1 MKLIDKK
8 KYDKVCAENSRLK
21 KKLEKFEN
29 NTVFTQQKEE
39 IKGLKHKCE
48 KTATSWKNKYNKLK
62 RSVDHER
69 YLYNRRLND
78 FFGCQNVEVFP
89 TSDNSEKE
97 LFRDLKKIVSKYEDI
112 IDDKDKIIKDQQDLI
127 ESLRAR
133 INKDSTNSGI
143 PSSKCKF
150 KNITN
155 SRKKSNKKV
164 GGQIGHEPHKRKKF
178 KPTEP
183 AVYIETDNKFLD
195 AEKYRK
201 TNRYKIKDVVDIK
214 VCLEVIRYKSKI
226 FIEKKTGK
234 EKFTSFPA
242 NLNNETNYGARIKA
256 LSFLLNNQCNVSI
269 NKVSEF
275 LRNITN
281 QQLTICDATISNFLK
296 EFSNKSKDEIIKLE
310 TNLFDNDILGCDFTG
325 ARCSGNNN
333 HVLVATGKSGSRYYA
348 CKKKGHKGIEG
359 TLLENYHGILV
370 HDHDPTFYHY
380 GSDHQECLAH
390 ILRYL
395 KAANQ
400 NEPEKQW
407 PKLMFEILSKTIHN
421 KNSKIKPFSKVEINK
436 IYKLYDEAINVAQ
449 IEYAEKPPNKY
460 NKEAFNLYKRLE
472 RTKENVLLFLYNN
485 KVPATNNESERALRK
500 VVRKKKQMITFR
512 SFNNFD
518 CYCNALSML
527 STWTQNNE
535 NVFENAISIFKK
547 A

>member
-1 MKLIDKK
+1 MLIDKK
-8 KYDKVCAENSRLK
+8 KYDRVYAENIQLK
-21 KKLEKFEN
+21 RKLEKFEN
-29 NTVFTQQKEE
+29 DIAFKKQEQE
-39 IKGLKHKCE
+39 IKHLKHKCA
-48 KTATSWKNKYNKLK
+48 KTANSWENKYNKLK
-62 RSVDHER
+62 RSIDHER

-78 FFGCQNVEVFP
+78 FFGCHNVEVFP
-89 TSDNSEKE
+89 TFNKSEKE
-97 LFRDLKKIVSKYEDI
+97 LFRDLKKVISKYEDI
-112 IDDKDKIIKDQQDLI
+112 INDKDKIINDLEDRI

-143 PSSKCKF
+143 PSSKCNF
-150 KNITN
+150 KNIPN

-178 KPTEP
+178 QPTEP
-183 AVYIETDNKFLD
+183 AVYIETDKKFLD
-195 AEKYRK
+195 ADKYRE
-201 TNRYKIKDVVDIK
+201 TNRYKVKDVVDIK
-214 VCLEVIRYKSKI
+214 VSLEVTRYKSKI
-226 FIEKKTGK
+226 FIERKTGK

-242 NLNNETNYGARIKA
+242 NINNETNYGANIKA
-256 LSFLLNNQCNVSI
+256 FTFLLNNQCNVSI
-269 NKVSEF
+269 NKVNEF

-296 EFSNKSKDEIIKLE
+296 EFSNKSKEEIIKLE
-310 TNLFDNDILGCDFTG
+310 ENLFDNNILGCDFTG

-333 HVLVATGKSGSRYYA
+333 HVLVATGESGSRYYA

-359 TLLENYHGILV
+359 TLLENYCGILV

-380 GSDHQECLAH
+380 GRDHQECLAH

-407 PKLMFEILSKTIHN
+407 PKLMFEILSKIIHD
-421 KNSKIKPFSKVEINK
+421 KNTNMRSFSKREIKN
-436 IYKLYDEAINVAQ
+436 INKLYDEAINIAQ
-449 IEYAEKPPNKY
+449 VEYAEHPPNKY

-472 RTKENVLLFLYNN
+472 RTKENVLLLIYNTE
-485 KVPATNNESERALRK
+485 VPPTNNASERALRK

-512 SFNNFD
+512 SFDNFD

-527 STWTQNNE
+527 STWTQNKE
-535 NVFENAISIFKK
+535 NVLENSIFIFNK